1 MATQTHKTAIV
12 WVPPEDVWEPI
23 QAIRR
28 EHDRQF
34 RRWMPH
40 VTLIYPFR
48 PRAAFDRL
56 AGRLGEAVAGV
67 EPFETELAEFR
78 WFKHSRDSFTVW
90 LAPEPAEPLAR
101 LQNALQSVAA
111 DCDAVRRFVTGF
123 TPHLSVGQTRDSG
136 RLEGLVA
143 ALQADWAPLRCR
155 VERIALLWRNDPPDD
170 VFRVDRQL
178 ALGPTGGPPAGA

>member
-1 MATQTHKTAIV
+1 MGTRTHKTAIV
-12 WVPPEDVWEPI
+12 WVPPEELWEPI

-40 VTLIYPFR
+40 LTLIYPFR

-56 AGRLGEAVAGV
+56 TGRLAEAAATV
-67 EPFETELAEFR
+67 EPFETELAELR
-78 WFKHSRDSFTVW
+78 WFKHSRESFTVW
-90 LAPEPAEPLAR
+90 LAPEPPEPLAR
-101 LQNALQSVAA
+101 LQDALQAVVP

-136 RLEGLVA
+136 RLRSLVA
-143 ALQADWAPLRCR
+143 ELQAGWAPLRCR
-155 VERIALLWRNDPPDD
+155 VDRIALLWRGDPPDD
-170 VFRVDRQL
+170 VFRVDRRL
-178 ALGPTGGPPAGA
+178 ALGPAGGSPAGA